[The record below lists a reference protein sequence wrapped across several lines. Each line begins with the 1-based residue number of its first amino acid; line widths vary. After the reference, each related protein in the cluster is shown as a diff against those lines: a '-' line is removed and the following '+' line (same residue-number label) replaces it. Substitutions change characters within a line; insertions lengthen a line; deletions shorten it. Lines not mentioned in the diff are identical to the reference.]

1 MILIFLRDWLFMNK
15 APVSTSPPLLAKQVR
30 TVVLN
35 LWVATPR
42 GSDDAFTGVADDRKH
57 R

>member
-1 MILIFLRDWLFMNK
+1 MNR

-42 GSDDAFTGVADDRKH
+42 GSDDAFTGVAYNSQKAQIITVMK
-57 R
+57 

>member
-1 MILIFLRDWLFMNK
+1 MNK

-42 GSDDAFTGVADDRKH
+42 GSDVAFTGVADDRKH